1 MWNKGNPHTLLIG
14 MQTGAA
20 TVKKKKRKK
29 ENNNNNNK
37 KNSTEVS
44 QKAKNRTTI

>member
-20 TVKKKKRKK
+20 TVKKKKKK
-29 ENNNNNNK
+29 ERKQQQQQK
-37 KNSTEVS
+37 KQYRGFSKS
-44 QKAKNRTTI
+44 